1 MITST
6 GIFGFGFGA
15 AAAETGGG
23 KEAEG
28 EGSATSPSFIEV
40 NGTASILSSEL
51 RAMVVR
57 LQSTSVSRLWW
68 AEARR
73 LKGYY

>member
-1 MITST
+1 
-6 GIFGFGFGA
+6 
-15 AAAETGGG
+15 
-23 KEAEG
+23 
-28 EGSATSPSFIEV
+28 V

-73 LKGYY
+73 LKGLLLTATELGCGKRRLVTTTQWRCRGGLNPGHSRA